1 MAAGAPGRAGG
12 SGGAAVPGPALTAAL
27 PRSASLRAG
36 PGARVPRRAA
46 PGAFK
51 AAAAATAVAAALLC
65 LGRPPRS
72 PLPRLPRCSA
82 GITCCLEPFPPP
94 PPPPPPASPAPL
106 AACRARP
113 RSPRPRCPAPRRCP
127 RRGGPRAGRRA
138 GPRAGPAR
146 SRYRLPGGRQVAPLC
161 ALDLCSW
168 AGGSGDVAQYPRTAP
183 RGAAVP
189 APRMGTIPGP
199 SRGCRPAAAA
209 SPAAV
214 LDSSL
219 AAPAAGKAGTRS
231 LPALLASELLK

>member
-12 SGGAAVPGPALTAAL
+12 SGGAAAPGPAQTAAL
-27 PRSASLRAG
+27 PRSAALRSG

-65 LGRPPRS
+65 LGRPPRY

-94 PPPPPPASPAPL
+94 PPPPPASPAPF

-113 RSPRPRCPAPRRCP
+113 RSPRPRCPAPGRCP
-127 RRGGPRAGRRA
+127 RSQRGGPRAGT
-138 GPRAGPAR
+138 AR
-146 SRYRLPGGRQVAPLC
+146 SPRSRRCRLVGERQGRSARRFGAVLR
-161 ALDLCSW
+161 
-168 AGGSGDVAQYPRTAP
+168 GSGEVARYPRTAP
-183 RGAAVP
+183 RGPAVP
-189 APRMGTIPGP
+189 VRGLRTIPGP
-199 SRGCRPAAAA
+199 SRGCRPGPAAAA
-209 SPAAV
+209 GPAAV

-219 AAPAAGKAGTRS
+219 AAAAAGKAGTRS
-231 LPALLASELLK
+231 PPENF